1 MTSVRELNKQ
11 RTRAAI
17 ADTATRLFLVRG
29 FDKVTIAEVAAA
41 AGVAKMTVTNYFP
54 RKEDLVFDLA
64 EELISGP
71 ADTVAARA
79 PGESALH
86 ALRRACLEGLEHREP
101 ALGFAGPEFARMVC
115 ESPALTGRLREI
127 HEQRELALAAVLA
140 EATGVDPGAGDAD
153 LTPRIAAAQ
162 LDTVRRIVVG
172 EAFRRNAAG
181 EDPGQLA
188 RELTRCA
195 ARGFDLLE
203 PALGDYAVR
212 TAE

>member
-71 ADTVAARA
+71 ADTVAARPA
-79 PGESALH
+79 GESALH
-86 ALRRACLEGLEHREP
+86 ALRRACLEGLERREP
-101 ALGFAGPEFARMVC
+101 ALGFAGPEFARMVR
-115 ESPALTGRLREI
+115 ESPALTARLREI
-127 HEQRELALAAVLA
+127 HEQRESALAAVLA
-140 EATGVDPGAGDAD
+140 ETAGVDPGADDAD

-162 LDTVRRIVVG
+162 LDTVRRIVLG
-172 EAFRRNAAG
+172 EALRRNAAG
-181 EDPGQLA
+181 EDPERIA
-188 RELTRCA
+188 RELSRCA
-195 ARGFDLLE
+195 ASGFDLLE